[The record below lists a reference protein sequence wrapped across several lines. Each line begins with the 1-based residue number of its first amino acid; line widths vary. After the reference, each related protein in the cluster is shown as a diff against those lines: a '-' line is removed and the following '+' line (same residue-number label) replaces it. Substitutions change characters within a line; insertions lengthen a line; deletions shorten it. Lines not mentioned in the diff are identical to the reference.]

1 MENVNYKILSGFA
14 IILIL
19 LLSFSYTSPV
29 HRWGDASTYYM
40 QIDSITHDFD
50 IKYDLRDIER
60 VLGAGFDD
68 APAGL
73 HLVKNSEGELYYGKE
88 YTYALF
94 ASLFYRV
101 LGINGILVFN
111 AVMFFVMIVM
121 GYFYLRFDNSRSIS
135 FSLASLFFLLS
146 TSYVYIYWIHAE
158 IYILF
163 LIMSGFFLW
172 SIYLRNNSEPR
183 HLYFTNI
190 KLLYVSAIIFGLATF
205 AKTPNIVAILPL
217 VICEI
222 YFYRLKNALAVIG
235 VFGTTTALFY
245 LTYYLITGNINPYDL
260 QYYYS
265 DSTGYP
271 LVGGQDYTCGYLI
284 PIGESIFKLSI
295 FSAVGFYTIVYNSF
309 YYLFGRFTGV
319 VWYYPFILLAGYCII
334 STVWR
339 CLSFRNELSDIDIGR
354 FGILVAIILNAF
366 IYFYLSYDA
375 PNLNYFGGGHA
386 VGNRYFYIY
395 PLFLFLIGKIEFN
408 KRMLG
413 IFSIIIIIAISF
425 VSPLILMPIETSAAP
440 MSHTN
445 HPPFTF
451 LPLEYT
457 LIEDL
462 PLWSPH
468 SVEFNNTKFYFP
480 QSNVMLV
487 DSTLSIDHG
496 YPELLFM
503 STKRS
508 SIDICIVN
516 PSGTKV
522 VTLISGKTNNYVTL
536 NASETK
542 NIEVPVEPV
551 FKFSEEK
558 YLYKLEIYVN
568 PIDSSD
574 EHEQILISFSTL
586 DTEKFSLIGGWYG
599 REKWG
604 DISTRWTSDDA
615 SILVYS
621 NENCTANLNI
631 EAISFYHPRTLEIY
645 LNGISRAQTEISSE
659 EFMIINTPITLNV
672 GPNIIRFHV
681 PEGCEKPHD
690 MEELE
695 SDDRRCL
702 SIAVQNI
709 TITSKTPFLHT
720 SNPS

>member
-1 MENVNYKILSGFA
+1 MENFNYKILSGFT

-19 LLSFSYTSPV
+19 LLSLSYTSPV

-50 IKYDLRDIER
+50 IKYELQDVER
-60 VLGAGFDD
+60 VLAAGFDD
-68 APAGL
+68 VPAGL

-88 YTYALF
+88 FTYALF

-111 AVMFFVMIVM
+111 AVMFFLMIVM
-121 GYFYLRFDNSRSIS
+121 GYFYLRFDNSKSIS

-163 LIMSGFFLW
+163 LMMSGFFIW
-172 SIYLRNNSEPR
+172 FIYLRNISEPG
-183 HLYFTNI
+183 HFYFTI
-190 KLLYVSAIIFGLATF
+190 TSTKLLYISAIIFGLATF

-222 YFYRLKNALAVIG
+222 YFNRLRNTLAVIG

-245 LTYYLITGNINPYDL
+245 LVYYLITGNINPYDL
-260 QYYYS
+260 QYYYC

-271 LVGGQDYTCGYLI
+271 LVGDQDYTCGYLI

-319 VWYYPFILLAGYCII
+319 VWYYPFILLAVYCII
-334 STVWR
+334 ASVWR
-339 CLSFRNELSDIDIGR
+339 RLHLRNELSDVDIGR

-395 PLFLFLIGKIEFN
+395 PLFLFLISKIEFN

-440 MSHTN
+440 MAHTN
-445 HPPFTF
+445 HPPFTL

-462 PLWSPH
+462 PLWSPN
-468 SVEFNNTKFYFP
+468 SVEFNNTRFYFP
-480 QSNVMLV
+480 QSNIMLV
-487 DSTLSIDHG
+487 DSALSIDHG

-503 STKRS
+503 SSRRS
-508 SIDICIVN
+508 CIDTHILN

-522 VTLISGKTNNYVTL
+522 VTLKSGKAISYVIL

-542 NIEVPVEPV
+542 NIQVPVEPV

-558 YLYKLEIYVN
+558 YLYKLEIYVR

-586 DTEKFSLIGGWYG
+586 DTEKFSLIGGWYDI
-599 REKWG
+599 EKWG
-604 DISTRWTSDDA
+604 DISSRWMSVDA

-621 NENCTANLNI
+621 NENRTANLNI

-645 LNGISRAQTEISSE
+645 LNEISRVQTEISSE
-659 EFMIINTPITLNV
+659 EFIIVSMTITLIE
-672 GPNIIRFHV
+672 GANIIRFHV
-681 PEGCEKPHD
+681 PEGCERPCD
-690 MEELE
+690 IPELN
-695 SDDRRCL
+695 SGDRRCL
-702 SIAVQNI
+702 SIAVQNVTVSYI
-709 TITSKTPFLHT
+709 NNT
-720 SNPS
+720 